1 MSEFS
6 NKLQALREA
15 KGWSKT
21 YVSKQLGL
29 KPRVIQIMN
38 MGQENPTFRFLR
50 ILPNC
55 IT

>member
-21 YVSKQLGL
+21 YVSKKLGL
-29 KPRVIQIMN
+29 KP
-38 MGQENPTFRFLR
+38 
-50 ILPNC
+50 
-55 IT
+55 